1 MDKCE
6 EMGSLAGD
14 YRNKTQVKITRGYGF
29 KHTRVGNI
37 HILIILGIGWDEEP
51 GEMTFISVGG

>member
-6 EMGSLAGD
+6 KMGSLTGD
-14 YRNKTQVKITRGYGF
+14 YRNKTEVKITRGYDF

-37 HILIILGIGWDEEP
+37 HILIILGIG
-51 GEMTFISVGG
+51 